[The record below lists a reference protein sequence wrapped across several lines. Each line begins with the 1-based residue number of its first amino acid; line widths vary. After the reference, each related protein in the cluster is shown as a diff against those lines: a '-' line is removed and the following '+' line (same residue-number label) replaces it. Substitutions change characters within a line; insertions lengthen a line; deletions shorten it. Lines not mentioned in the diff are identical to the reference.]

1 MCKQAIL
8 PGTKAVVGFSDYA
21 NVSGVKQRF
30 QSCNEKGGTDGIGRP
45 GTHDEGSGTG
55 DRSVR
60 ILHVEQIADDFR
72 KQSADIELIRRRF
85 KADSSVVH
93 PAHPFV
99 ALRTVGQD
107 SVKI

>member
-1 MCKQAIL
+1 MRKEEQTGSAGRA
-8 PGTKAVVGFSDYA
+8 PMTKGAA
-21 NVSGVKQRF
+21 
-30 QSCNEKGGTDGIGRP
+30 
-45 GTHDEGSGTG
+45 TG

-85 KADSSVVH
+85 KADGSVVH

-99 ALRTVGQD
+99 ALRD
-107 SVKI
+107 SRSGFREDLIFHKIPRSCESG